1 MCRRV
6 LGWAAAPLA
15 VGVLSGGCVWKLP
28 FNHTG
33 LLAPQF
39 APGNLGEVR
48 VGGRCTVRVEHL
60 TIRVSALGLGSSLLV
75 VLNFES
81 DVLGYS
87 FDAMGT
93 TVETANHAHVRPS
106 GYVGPGEMTWHS
118 DHNLRECVAPGRR
131 AAGLERRSDATW
143 HALPPRDTCFVLE
156 FPTLVVPTAAAEL
169 RLGAVSQSS
178 RPLPAIRFRLGEQA
192 LWSNV
197 IAVQPVASEYGSR
210 DSTR

>member
-1 MCRRV
+1 M
-6 LGWAAAPLA
+6 
-15 VGVLSGGCVWKLP
+15 WKLP

-118 DHNLRECVAPGRR
+118 DHTYAS
-131 AAGLERRSDATW
+131 A
-143 HALPPRDTCFVLE
+143 
-156 FPTLVVPTAAAEL
+156 
-169 RLGAVSQSS
+169 S
-178 RPLPAIRFRLGEQA
+178 RPAVGPLGWSGARTPLGMRCRRGIPALCSSFPL
-192 LWSNV
+192 
-197 IAVQPVASEYGSR
+197 
-210 DSTR
+210 